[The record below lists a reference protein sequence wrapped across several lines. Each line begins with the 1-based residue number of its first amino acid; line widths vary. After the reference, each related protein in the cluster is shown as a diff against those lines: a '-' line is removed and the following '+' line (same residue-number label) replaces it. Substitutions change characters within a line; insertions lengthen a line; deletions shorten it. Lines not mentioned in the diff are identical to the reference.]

1 MQDTHD
7 PFSFLLNEIRSYD
20 AGLRD
25 NWDDYQRNH
34 YFDVLLV
41 DEAQELAWGRR
52 HLTLV
57 HGEPVDEVEAEL
69 LDELFAAWIDLS
81 HQAEWSRMGA
91 VPDHHVTL
99 AVAGP
104 GADELVAA
112 AADLA
117 GRANPGHWNILDAA
131 VPTLA

>member
-7 PFSFLLNEIRSYD
+7 PFSFLLNEIRAYD
-20 AGLRD
+20 AGRRD
-25 NWDDYQRNH
+25 NWDDYQRAH

-41 DEAQELAWGRR
+41 DDAQELAWGRR

-81 HQAEWSRMGA
+81 HRAEWSRLGA

-104 GADELVAA
+104 SADALVLAA
-112 AADLA
+112 EHLA
-117 GRANPGHWNILDAA
+117 RRANPGRWTVLDAA